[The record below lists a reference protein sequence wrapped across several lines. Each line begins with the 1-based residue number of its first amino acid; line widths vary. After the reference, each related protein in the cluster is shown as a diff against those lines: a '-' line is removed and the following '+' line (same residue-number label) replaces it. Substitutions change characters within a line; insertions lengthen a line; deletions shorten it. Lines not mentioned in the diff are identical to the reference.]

1 MHPLGCNV
9 YIIYGL
15 CKQNL
20 QIRLKV
26 LWSFVLNI
34 DDVGIIVSQTLWL
47 P

>member
-1 MHPLGCNV
+1 MV
-9 YIIYGL
+9 YVN
-15 CKQNL
+15 KNL